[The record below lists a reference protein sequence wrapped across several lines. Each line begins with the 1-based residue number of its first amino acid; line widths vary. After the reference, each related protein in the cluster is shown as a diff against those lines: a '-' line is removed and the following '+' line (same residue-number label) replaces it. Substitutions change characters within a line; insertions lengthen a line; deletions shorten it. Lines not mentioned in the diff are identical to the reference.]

1 MRKEAVFSVIDYL
14 IFGFLLAISALIG
27 VFFGCFG
34 NKKQSAKE
42 LLVAN
47 RQMGVS
53 QYALNA
59 IIIMIYVNLN
69 KRCSQLL

>member
-14 IFGFLLAISALIG
+14 IFAFLLAVSALIG

-53 QYALNA
+53 WA
-59 IIIMIYVNLN
+59 
-69 KRCSQLL
+69 